1 MTSQQAMPNAARATP
16 EAAPE
21 NAPVQLR
28 RVFQL
33 TLLFSLLLSLAACQQ
48 RPKPLVIPDN
58 GGTSVT
64 RQVWAVAP
72 LRNETGTSHADG
84 NRAADHLITQLN
96 RVIGLEVLPLNRT
109 LATMAQLGV
118 GSIDSREQ
126 ALALK
131 AALGVDAL
139 VTGTLTAFDPYNP
152 PKLGLTLE
160 LYAQPAPN
168 YDQANVDP
176 RLLTSAAV
184 DRNATNPGP
193 LQPQSQPVTAIA
205 GFYDGRSEAIRDR
218 IQTYAKQH
226 GEGDTNPHAFRLYLL
241 SMDLFTEFAAYQVT
255 EQLILAETL
264 RLAPPPPPAE
274 QQQDAQTNRS
284 ERQPNTPPS

>member
-1 MTSQQAMPNAARATP
+1 MPTAARATP

-21 NAPVQLR
+21 NAPVNLR

-33 TLLFSLLLSLAACQQ
+33 TLLFSLLLSLAACQ
-48 RPKPLVIPDN
+48 RNAPLVIPDN
-58 GGTSVT
+58 GGTSIT

-109 LATMAQLGV
+109 LATMATLGV

-168 YDQANVDP
+168 WDQASVDP

-184 DRNATNPGP
+184 DRNATTPGP
-193 LQPQSQPVTAIA
+193 LQPQTQPVTAIA
-205 GFYDGRSEAIRDR
+205 GFYDGRSDAIRDR
-218 IQTYAKQH
+218 IQRYARQH
-226 GEGDTNPHAFRLYLL
+226 GEGDTNPFAFRLYLL

-264 RLAPPPPPAE
+264 RLAPPPAPEP
-274 QQQDAQTNRS
+274 
-284 ERQPNTPPS
+284 